1 MERDMAKGELTDV
14 LRSRSYYRCL
24 GDGILLL
31 MNKMGS
37 LAGFLWPA
45 AVLYTVVSV
54 VCLHLEKGL
63 YQPILR
69 DEVWPA
75 EAYVLGLGVL
85 TLLASAVF
93 GACIVWQQRKLVE
106 TGSLPKARVWKVWRE
121 VLPSLGRLL
130 ALWCIALV
138 VALVL
143 VFAYALIVALLP
155 SLAMAAKVSLGV
167 LLFVVFFLVAA
178 WLVQV
183 GFEYLLSGVSLRKA
197 FGSMSWGR
205 RYYGRTLL
213 LVFVSAMLCLVV
225 SLVMSCPAMVCSY
238 VEGLALSMRLEGDL
252 DDLPSSFSLI
262 LSIAWLLSALGSCLS
277 QLLFCF
283 PLCLNWGATHAI
295 EQERASN
302 S

>member
-31 MNKMGS
+31 MNKIGTV
-37 LAGFLWPA
+37 AGFLWPA
-45 AVLYTVVSV
+45 ALLYMVVSV
-54 VCLHLEKGL
+54 AYAVLGGEAW
-63 YQPILR
+63 QR
-69 DEVWPA
+69 
-75 EAYVLGLGVL
+75 EAYVIGMGVVS
-85 TLLASAVF
+85 LLASAVY

-121 VLPSLGRLL
+121 VLPSLWRLL
-130 ALWCIALV
+130 AMWCIGLV
-138 VALVL
+138 VAFVL
-143 VFAYALIVALLP
+143 VFAYALVVALLP
-155 SLAMAAKVSLGV
+155 SLAMAGKVSLGV
-167 LLFVVFFLVAA
+167 LFFVVYFLVAA
-178 WLVQV
+178 WLTQV

-205 RYYGRTLL
+205 HYYGRTLL
-213 LVFVSAMLCLVV
+213 LVFVTALLCLVV

-262 LSIAWLLSALGSCLS
+262 LSIAWLLSALGSCVCH
-277 QLLFCF
+277 LLFCF

-295 EQERASN
+295 ERERQRA
-302 S
+302 